1 MAEKYYSLSMFGY
14 CAGNPIKNTDYNGAD
29 IWDKIAGVFIGVTS
43 NVLPVPGLR
52 DAYSPND
59 PLDYNSSLMAA
70 DKASTMVGEAMIAA
84 GIAASAAGKDGAA
97 VGLAVTASG
106 VGTPEGIAISTVS
119 GTAAVAGDATALAGG
134 YLMFNAQKNS
144 KEGYNRGD
152 RKKSPNQI
160 NNEIKKGKAPS
171 SFERVDVGKTKGE
184 QQHIHFKDKSALN
197 MDGSWKHGTHTLTRT
212 EQEYLKNNGWQIK

>member
-1 MAEKYYSLSMFGY
+1 MFGY

-84 GIAASAAGKDGAA
+84 GIAASAAGKKRVVRRGVFNRFRQGKRRARRRVFFCA
-97 VGLAVTASG
+97 VVFFHDFRVERFAQR
-106 VGTPEGIAISTVS
+106 STRDF
-119 GTAAVAGDATALAGG
+119 T
-134 YLMFNAQKNS
+134 
-144 KEGYNRGD
+144 
-152 RKKSPNQI
+152 
-160 NNEIKKGKAPS
+160 
-171 SFERVDVGKTKGE
+171 
-184 QQHIHFKDKSALN
+184 
-197 MDGSWKHGTHTLTRT
+197 
-212 EQEYLKNNGWQIK
+212 